1 MVKALRPNISSVAL
15 STNPAR
21 ESTTFIISH
30 DMGGSDMDVTIDVFD
45 MSGRLLWT
53 HHETG
58 AAADGTYTVDWN
70 LTRAN
75 GSRLQTGV
83 YLYRVR
89 LSSDGSPQVSKAKK
103 LVVIGNK

>member
-1 MVKALRPNISSVAL
+1 
-15 STNPAR
+15 
-21 ESTTFIISH
+21 
-30 DMGGSDMDVTIDVFD
+30 MGGSDIDVTIDVFD

-53 HHETG
+53 HHEIG

-83 YLYRVR
+83 YLYRAR
-89 LSSDGSPQVSKAKK
+89 LSNDGSPQVSKAKK